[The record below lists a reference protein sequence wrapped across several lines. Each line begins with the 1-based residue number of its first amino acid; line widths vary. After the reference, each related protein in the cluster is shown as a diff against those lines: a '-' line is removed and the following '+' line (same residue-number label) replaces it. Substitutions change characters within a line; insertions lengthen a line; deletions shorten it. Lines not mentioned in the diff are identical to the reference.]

1 MAGNDEMKKLDI
13 LLKHLLDSKKISK
26 KQLLQKLISM
36 NENKDEPS
44 DDNQLGENILEDN
57 S

>member
-1 MAGNDEMKKLDI
+1 MKKLDL

-26 KQLLQKLISM
+26 KQLLQKLITI
-36 NENKDEPS
+36 NDNKDEPS
-44 DDNQLGENILEDN
+44 DDLLNENIIEDN

>member
-26 KQLLQKLISM
+26 KQLL
-36 NENKDEPS
+36 
-44 DDNQLGENILEDN
+44 
-57 S
+57 